1 MASGDGKPFPY
12 KNVAYRATFEIRDA
26 DGDLVSGATGLD
38 SEVSKDAGTFADCT
52 NEATE
57 IATSS
62 GVYYLDLTATEMN
75 ADTVA
80 VIVKTTSTGAK
91 TQVLIFNPIEAGDTV
106 AFADDLLGRSVSNV
120 EASAS
125 SHSLTDLILASGAGE
140 FSISGTTLTIKRT
153 DGSTTHRTKT
163 LTGTA
168 GVDPITAIT

>member
-1 MASGDGKPFPY
+1 MASGDARPFPS

-26 DGDLVSGATGLD
+26 DGDLVTGATGLD

-91 TQVLIFNPIEAGDTV
+91 TQVLIFTPVETGDTN
-106 AFADDLLGRSVSNV
+106 AWADDLLGRSVSNV
-120 EASAS
+120 EATASA
-125 SHSLTDLILASGAGE
+125 HSLTDLILASGAGE
-140 FSISGTTLTIKRT
+140 FSISGATLTIKRT

-168 GVDPITAIT
+168 GVDPVTAVT